1 MIYNNYE
8 LTLGNIS
15 QCKDDELFDAIRRY
29 DTETLYYQSNI
40 PLTLNDI
47 TDIYLSSKSP
57 SKLHVLE
64 VVANRSS
71 QYRYRNGMFSICETS
86 YVNNNGEISFWGYCN
101 KRA

>member
-8 LTLGNIS
+8 KSLGNIS
-15 QCKDDELFDAIRRY
+15 QCKDDELFKAIRQ
-29 DTETLYYQSNI
+29 YQSVV
-40 PLTLNDI
+40 PLTLDDI
-47 TDIYLSSKSP
+47 TDIFLSSKSS
-57 SKLHVLE
+57 SKLHVME

-71 QYRYRNGMFSICETS
+71 QYRYRDGMFSICETS